1 MSLLEATAKAAAA
14 ERRVALRVCVMVMV
28 KKVSD
33 GWCMDFGF
41 GFGGHRH
48 MIFGRPLGERGR
60 ELTSPS
66 PKLLNGWECQGVPQ
80 VTSQRSRETRTCSAN
95 WREDSDLLWAENGLL
110 LVMVHR
116 MPRRECVARVDDDKL
131 PASSTRLAMATTPIV
146 DVDERRRRRIG
157 ALQQLTS
164 FYETALHS
172 IHCIC
177 ICLVQ

>member
-1 MSLLEATAKAAAA
+1 
-14 ERRVALRVCVMVMV
+14 
-28 KKVSD
+28 
-33 GWCMDFGF
+33 
-41 GFGGHRH
+41 
-48 MIFGRPLGERGR
+48 
-60 ELTSPS
+60 
-66 PKLLNGWECQGVPQ
+66 
-80 VTSQRSRETRTCSAN
+80 
-95 WREDSDLLWAENGLL
+95 LL